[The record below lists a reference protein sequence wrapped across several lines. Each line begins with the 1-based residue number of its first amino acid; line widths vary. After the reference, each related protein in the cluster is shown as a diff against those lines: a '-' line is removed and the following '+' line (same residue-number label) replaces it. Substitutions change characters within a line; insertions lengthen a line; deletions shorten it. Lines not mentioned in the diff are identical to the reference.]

1 MQAPLQW
8 VMQHFRKLTKDFLH
22 PFEQYFGIWKPSE
35 MRSNLYM
42 SAEDYMKPF
51 TLPGLLGSIKPCNL
65 PPQIKQTKWKALY
78 TAFVKSAHFE
88 PWFHYRRQRC
98 IHHFAETLR
107 TVRSSVDAD
116 LLLSSPFGGS
126 LSHEQ
131 YVKLKKEMDV
141 ALALEKGQSQVDKQQ
156 VRAIKRH
163 RKAVKE
169 KIRCFNQTQ

>member
-1 MQAPLQW
+1 
-8 VMQHFRKLTKDFLH
+8 MQHFRKLTKNFLH

-51 TLPGLLGSIKPCNL
+51 ALPELLESNKPRNL
-65 PPQIKQTKWKALY
+65 PSQIKQTKWRALY

-88 PWFHYRRQRC
+88 PWFYYRRQRC
-98 IHHFAETLR
+98 IHHFADTLR
-107 TVRSSVDAD
+107 TLRSSVEAD
-116 LLLSSPFGGS
+116 LLLSSPFGGN

-131 YVKLKKEMDV
+131 YVKLQKEMDA
-141 ALALEKGQSQVDKQQ
+141 ALALEKARGQVDKQQ

-163 RKAVKE
+163 LKAVKE
-169 KIRCFNQTQ
+169 KIRCFKQTS